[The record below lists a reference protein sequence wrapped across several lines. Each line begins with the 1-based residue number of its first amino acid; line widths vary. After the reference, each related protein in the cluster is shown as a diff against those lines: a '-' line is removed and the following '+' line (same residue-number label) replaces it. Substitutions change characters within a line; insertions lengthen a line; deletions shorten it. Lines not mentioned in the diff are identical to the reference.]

1 MVLYRSIIKY
11 KGILL
16 VIRSKLRTKKKKEKT
31 KKREKWKTT
40 SNQRGTKYF
49 FERVL
54 FSKSRE
60 TSRSNARCERS
71 HTTNTVMRLP
81 LRVNVVKRGE
91 YASTTRSVLRSEQC
105 VYLACQ
111 SRNHGE
117 HVTGFNA
124 IVGPAYLLIRIAS
137 HSYFHHSVSH
147 DILYTWW
154 GRLFFPRSIQRSY
167 VTAGSHA

>member
-1 MVLYRSIIKY
+1 MP
-11 KGILL
+11 
-16 VIRSKLRTKKKKEKT
+16 
-31 KKREKWKTT
+31 
-40 SNQRGTKYF
+40 
-49 FERVL
+49 
-54 FSKSRE
+54 
-60 TSRSNARCERS
+60 
-71 HTTNTVMRLP
+71 LP

-147 DILYTWW
+147 ENSLHLMGPIVFPSIDPAERRHCWIPRINQARFP
-154 GRLFFPRSIQRSY
+154 GRKFRIRDY
-167 VTAGSHA
+167 VNFVATALVSSSQVVKLSF